1 MIENCGWAG
10 RSLRTRARAAVIAAL
25 TLMVSATTAIAQEAT
40 EAADAAASAEVGTSF
55 HFYLIWAGILLASI
69 VALVQAYAFFKG
81 MMAADPGNPKMVEI
95 AGYVREGANAYLRQQ
110 YKIVAVFFVII
121 FGLLAVA
128 AFVLNVQSTWVPFAF
143 ITGEHR
149 ASKKS
154 ML

>member
-1 MIENCGWAG
+1 MIENCGWTG
-10 RSLRTRARAAVIAAL
+10 RSLRTRTPAAVLAAL
-25 TLMVSATTAIAQEAT
+25 ALVYTATTAMAQEAT
-40 EAADAAASAEVGTSF
+40 EAANAAASAAVGTSF
-55 HFYLIWAGILLASI
+55 HFYLIWAVVLAASI

-81 MMAADPGNPKMVEI
+81 MMAADPGNPTMVEI

-143 ITGEHR
+143 ITGGF
-149 ASKKS
+149 
-154 ML
+154 